1 MDVESTL
8 TALEASL
15 GDPPAAEDVKTAQ
28 NLVWQVFGK
37 EYRPLPLRTKAELS
51 DTELRLA
58 RVLAKVRV
66 SATSYVGLPAL
77 REDIARFVGDAP
89 SGPADLEIEVGGAS
103 VPYWMAIAHVA
114 HGLLDERTTLDA
126 IANTETAAAWHE
138 VVTTFPYSLWQ
149 PLAPDADSYKKGI
162 AVRQGDE
169 AWALE
174 HRLRLVSMLVRACPP
189 DAAAQAADALLAAS
203 NPSPLSAA
211 VLVEAL
217 LATDLDARTVP
228 LLPIALRHPSLGL
241 CEHVLSLFPEERRA
255 ELVLLRPIYAAANR
269 GDVIRGK
276 TVEHGWVQFVT
287 PRDCTDLAQRH
298 PSPQITEHILR
309 GIERHAELAA
319 SGELKASRR
328 FAPLPEKSLLAYFQ
342 AAGAEA
348 VPELEAAQGGAAAD
362 FVAKALKKARRKKSK
377 QK

>member
-28 NLVWQVFGK
+28 NLVWLVFGK

-174 HRLRLVSMLVRACPP
+174 HRLRLVSM
-189 DAAAQAADALLAAS
+189 
-203 NPSPLSAA
+203 
-211 VLVEAL
+211 
-217 LATDLDARTVP
+217 
-228 LLPIALRHPSLGL
+228 
-241 CEHVLSLFPEERRA
+241 
-255 ELVLLRPIYAAANR
+255 
-269 GDVIRGK
+269 
-276 TVEHGWVQFVT
+276 
-287 PRDCTDLAQRH
+287 
-298 PSPQITEHILR
+298 
-309 GIERHAELAA
+309 
-319 SGELKASRR
+319 
-328 FAPLPEKSLLAYFQ
+328 
-342 AAGAEA
+342 
-348 VPELEAAQGGAAAD
+348 
-362 FVAKALKKARRKKSK
+362 
-377 QK
+377 